1 MSYKTPFQISLSAA
15 RVNAELKQ
23 RQLAD
28 LMGVNVGTIVN
39 WEKGRTFPN
48 VDQVNKL
55 SEILGIPYDYLRFGK
70 PATLK
75 RKQPV
80 LQESAS

>member
-1 MSYKTPFQISLSAA
+1 MSKRTPFQISLPAA

-28 LMGVNVGTIVN
+28 LMGVNVCTIVN
-39 WEKGRTFPN
+39 WEKGRTFPT

-70 PATLK
+70 PTALK
-75 RKQPV
+75 KKQAIP
-80 LQESAS
+80 QETAS